1 MRGELERLRGMM
13 NEILEFTRGE
23 KQLVCLPVTVGQ
35 MIDGIVRGLS
45 PGLAERKVRL
55 TAVHGYDGEWELDGQ
70 RMERVLHNLVG
81 NAAGAIGSDGAI
93 TIRTTLVGDAL
104 RISITDDG
112 PGIPAAV
119 RDTLFEPFVTS
130 GKKGGTGLGL
140 AIVKNI
146 IERHKGTIHVASSQS
161 GTTFVIEI
169 PQAVTSFESLE
180 VESPSRRPL
189 PTMAASIAFLAAL
202 AAAPA
207 AQAQT
212 AFYGQVDLVAKS
224 EPDALGINRTLRG
237 SVYNEFRIRG
247 FARSWFT
254 DRIGFF
260 GEVMFDGRYG
270 TPLIVGAYFVA
281 NELGGHEWLNTRLGL
296 APSLIG
302 NFGQRSTYFNAN
314 PLIGVPLAW
323 SYLSVL
329 EGTGLETVER
339 LEERRMTHQRSMPM
353 LYDACWNMQWELLG
367 ELDVFEYSIGVT
379 PAAMSNPRA
388 SGHDGVQLLARIG
401 AEPTPGVRVGASAGI
416 GPYIGVTPTSTA
428 PVVDNPEDYNQRL
441 AGVDFE
447 YGLGA
452 LRVFAEAYATSWE
465 MPLIDS
471 DLSLWSG
478 YVEGRYTVS
487 PGWYLAGRF
496 DQMTFA
502 EGESAGQTFR
512 WDDSLWRSEVAVGY
526 RPTREVLVKLDWQH
540 TRFTTGSRNTQNI
553 LALQLSAMF

>member
-1 MRGELERLRGMM
+1 
-13 NEILEFTRGE
+13 
-23 KQLVCLPVTVGQ
+23 
-35 MIDGIVRGLS
+35 
-45 PGLAERKVRL
+45 
-55 TAVHGYDGEWELDGQ
+55 
-70 RMERVLHNLVG
+70 
-81 NAAGAIGSDGAI
+81 
-93 TIRTTLVGDAL
+93 
-104 RISITDDG
+104 
-112 PGIPAAV
+112 
-119 RDTLFEPFVTS
+119 
-130 GKKGGTGLGL
+130 
-140 AIVKNI
+140 
-146 IERHKGTIHVASSQS
+146 
-161 GTTFVIEI
+161 
-169 PQAVTSFESLE
+169 
-180 VESPSRRPL
+180 
-189 PTMAASIAFLAAL
+189 
-202 AAAPA
+202 
-207 AQAQT
+207 
-212 AFYGQVDLVAKS
+212 
-224 EPDALGINRTLRG
+224 
-237 SVYNEFRIRG
+237 
-247 FARSWFT
+247 
-254 DRIGFF
+254 
-260 GEVMFDGRYG
+260 
-270 TPLIVGAYFVA
+270 
-281 NELGGHEWLNTRLGL
+281 
-296 APSLIG
+296 
-302 NFGQRSTYFNAN
+302 
-314 PLIGVPLAW
+314 
-323 SYLSVL
+323 
-329 EGTGLETVER
+329 
-339 LEERRMTHQRSMPM
+339 
-353 LYDACWNMQWELLG
+353 
-367 ELDVFEYSIGVT
+367 
-379 PAAMSNPRA
+379 MSNPRA